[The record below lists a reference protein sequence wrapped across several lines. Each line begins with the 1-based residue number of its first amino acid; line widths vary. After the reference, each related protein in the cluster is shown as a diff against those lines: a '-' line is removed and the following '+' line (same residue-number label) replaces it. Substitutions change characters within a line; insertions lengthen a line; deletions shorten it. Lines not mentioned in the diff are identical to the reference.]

1 MKIFGINFNATP
13 SEKKPITVAI
23 CDFKKS
29 QGLTVSKVE
38 SLYSLKEFDAFLKKK
53 GPWFAGVDFPLGQ
66 PNLFLKKM
74 NLPEKWN
81 SYIKDINQWKLE
93 GFEKK
98 VKQYK
103 DKISV
108 GSKEPL
114 RLTDTMAGA
123 ESPLKLSHQQLARQF
138 YEGTSCL
145 LKSKVSI
152 IPCNQRNDNRVVMET
167 FPDLVAQRFAVH
179 SLGTKSKHVDAE
191 NLHKEIIKG
200 LETPEF
206 EQDFKFKVFLDD
218 ALKLKCI
225 EESNGAILNAILIST
240 QVAWSYSVGKPN
252 FGMPDIQH
260 PSIQTEGWIVDPSLI
275 NGLAKPKNR
284 FGSELAE
291 FIQKGGLDSKRSF
304 NLMGHIQ
311 RLSNIGRALS
321 GERDLSAL
329 LETIVNEARNLTL
342 ADGGTLYILED
353 KHLHFKIVQNESL
366 NIFMGGMTGVDITF
380 PPLEIKESN
389 VSAYVA
395 IKNISVNI
403 PDVYNYKP
411 FDFTGPK
418 KFDASTGYRTKSMLV
433 VPLTNHED
441 EVIGVLQL
449 LNARDI
455 NDKKKVIPFSP
466 DYESLVESL
475 ASQAA
480 VAVSNNSL
488 INELKTVH
496 QTLIGARDRAEDA
509 SRAKSNFLANMSHE
523 LRTPMNAIIGYSE
536 MLLEDAEEEG
546 LDDFQS
552 DLDKIRSSGKH
563 LLGLINEILD
573 LSKIE
578 AGKMEIFLES
588 FDINKLIGEVE
599 ATIHPLAEKKSN
611 KLVINCPSDAGLMEA
626 DETRVRQMLHNLL
639 SNACKFTENGTVTLK
654 VTRSTHEGVDWITFD
669 IIDTGMGI
677 PQDSL
682 KNLFL
687 EFSQVDNSST
697 RKFGGTGLGLA
708 ISRRFCLM
716 MGGDIT
722 VESVDGEGS
731 TFTIAMPL
739 KVVPKATL
747 RRRASDRS

>member
-1 MKIFGINFNATP
+1 MKIFGINFNHSP
-13 SEKKPITVAI
+13 NQKKPITIAI

-29 QGLTVSKVE
+29 RGLSVARVE
-38 SLYSLKEFDAFLKKK
+38 SLYSLKEFDDFLKQK
-53 GPWFAGVDFPLGQ
+53 GPWFAGVNFPLGQ
-66 PNLFLKKM
+66 PNHFLKKM
-74 NLPEKWN
+74 KLPDKW
-81 SYIKDINQWKLE
+81 SGYIKDINRWKLE

-98 VKQYK
+98 IKHFKSKLPAGTK
-103 DKISV
+103 D
-108 GSKEPL
+108 PL

-123 ESPLKLSHQQLARQF
+123 ESPLKLTHKQLARQF
-138 YEGTSCL
+138 YAGTNCL
-145 LKSKVSI
+145 LKSGVSV
-152 IPCNQRNDNRVVMET
+152 IPCHPKKDNRIVLET
-167 FPDLVAQRFAVH
+167 YPDLVAQRYAVQ
-179 SLGTKSKHVDAE
+179 SLGAGGKNADAE

-206 EQDFKFKVFLDD
+206 ERDFNFKIILDD
-218 ALKLKCI
+218 TLKLKCV
-225 EESNGAILNAILIST
+225 EEANGSILNAILISA
-240 QVAWSYSVGKPN
+240 QVAWAQSVGRPN
-252 FGMPDIQH
+252 YGMPDIQH
-260 PSIQTEGWIVDPSLI
+260 PNIQTEGWISDPSLA
-275 NGLAKPKNR
+275 NVSSRSKNR
-284 FGSELAE
+284 FGSGLAE
-291 FIQKGGLDSKRSF
+291 FIQKGGLENKRSF

-321 GERDLSAL
+321 GERNLNAL

-342 ADGGTLYILED
+342 ADGGTLYILKD
-353 KHLHFKIVQNESL
+353 KKLHFKIVQNESL
-366 NIFMGGMTGVDITF
+366 NINMGGVTGVDITF
-380 PPLEIKESN
+380 PPLEMKESN

-418 KFDASTGYRTKSMLV
+418 KFDQNTGYRTKSMLV

-441 EVIGVLQL
+441 EVIGVLQI
-449 LNARDI
+449 LNARDV
-455 NDKKKVIPFSP
+455 NDKKKVIAFSP
-466 DYESLVESL
+466 DFESLVESL

-480 VAVSNNSL
+480 VAVSNTSL
-488 INELKTVH
+488 INELKTAH

-546 LDDFQS
+546 LEEFQG
-552 DLDKIRSSGKH
+552 DLDKIRTSGKH

-588 FDINKLIGEVE
+588 FDVNKLVEEVE
-599 ATIHPLAEKKSN
+599 ATIHPLSEKRSN
-611 KLVINCPSDAGLMEA
+611 KLVIDCPDKVGSMEA
-626 DETRVRQMLHNLL
+626 DETRVRQMLHNLM
-639 SNACKFTENGTVTLK
+639 SNACKFTDKGIVTLK
-654 VTRSTHEGVDWITFD
+654 VRCSVREGTRWISFD

-677 PQDSL
+677 PQESL
-682 KNLFL
+682 KNLFH

-722 VESVDGEGS
+722 VKSVEGEGS
-731 TFTIAMPL
+731 IFSIVMPM
-739 KVVPKATL
+739 KVVAKSSL
-747 RRRASDRS
+747 RRRASDR

>member
-1 MKIFGINFNATP
+1 MKIYGINFNHSP
-13 SEKKPITVAI
+13 SAKKPIHIAV
-23 CDFKKS
+23 CDFKAS
-29 QGLTVSKVE
+29 HGLTVTKVV
-38 SLYSLKEFDAFLKKK
+38 SLQTLKEFDTFLKQK
-53 GPWFAGVDFPLGQ
+53 GPWFAGVNFPLGQ
-66 PNLFLKKM
+66 PNYFVKKM
-74 NLPEKWN
+74 NLPDKWS
-81 SYIKDINQWKLE
+81 SYVKDISRWKLD

-98 VKQYK
+98 LKQFK
-103 DKISV
+103 AKLPK
-108 GSKEPL
+108 GTKEPL

-123 ESPLKLSHQQLARQF
+123 ESPAKLNQKNLAKQF
-138 YEGTSCL
+138 FEGTHCL
-145 LKSKVSI
+145 LKAGVSI
-152 IPCNQRNDNRVVMET
+152 LPCNPKNDKRVVLET

-179 SLGTKSKHVDAE
+179 DLGGKKKHVDIE
-191 NLHKEIIKG
+191 NLHKDIIKG

-206 EQDFKFKVFLDD
+206 EQDFGFKIFLDD
-218 ALKLKCI
+218 TLKLKCV
-225 EESNGAILNAILIST
+225 EESNGAILNAILVST
-240 QVAWSYSVGKPN
+240 QVTWAYSVGKPHY
-252 FGMPDIQH
+252 GMPDMQH
-260 PSIQTEGWIVDPSLI
+260 PNIQTEGWIVDPSLV

-291 FIQKGGLDSKRSF
+291 FIQKGGMDSKRSF

-321 GERDLSAL
+321 GERNLNAL
-329 LETIVNEARNLTL
+329 LETIVNESRSLTL
-342 ADGGTLYILED
+342 ADGGTLYILD
-353 KHLHFKIVQNESL
+353 DNSLHFKIVQNESL
-366 NIFMGGMTGVDITF
+366 SINMGGVTGADISF
-380 PPLEIKESN
+380 PPVELKESN

-418 KFDASTGYRTKSMLV
+418 KFDAKTGYRTKSMLV

-441 EVIGVLQL
+441 TVIGVLQL
-449 LNARDI
+449 LNARDV

-488 INELKTVH
+488 INELKTAH

-546 LDDFQS
+546 LDEFEA
-552 DLDKIRSSGKH
+552 DLSKIRSSGKH

-588 FDINKLIGEVE
+588 FDVSKLIEEVK
-599 ATIHPLAEKKSN
+599 ATIHPLAEKKGN
-611 KLVINCPSDAGLMEA
+611 QLIVDCPENPGVMEA
-626 DETRVRQMLHNLL
+626 DETRVQQMLHNLL

-654 VTRSTHEGVDWITFD
+654 VSRKIREGVNWITFD

-677 PQDSL
+677 PKDSI
-682 KNLFL
+682 KNLFH

-722 VESVDGEGS
+722 VTSVEGKGS
-731 TFTIAMPL
+731 VFTIEMPA

-747 RRRASDRS
+747 RRRASDR

>member
-1 MKIFGINFNATP
+1 MKIFGINFNHSP
-13 SEKKPITVAI
+13 SPKNPITIAV

-29 QGLTVSKVE
+29 QGLSVIKVE
-38 SLYSLKEFDAFLKKK
+38 ALYGLKEFDAFLKKN
-53 GPWFAGVDFPLGQ
+53 GPWFAGVNFPLGQ
-66 PNLFLKKM
+66 PNLFTKKM
-74 NLPEKWN
+74 DLPDNWS
-81 SYIKDINQWKLE
+81 SYIKNINRWKRD

-98 VKQYK
+98 IKQFK
-103 DKISV
+103 AKLPK
-108 GSKEPL
+108 GNKEPR
-114 RLTDTMAGA
+114 RLTDTMAGT
-123 ESPLKLSHQQLARQF
+123 ESPLKLNQKQLALQF
-138 YEGTSCL
+138 YEGTYCL
-145 LKSKVSI
+145 LKSGVSI
-152 IPCNQRNDNRVVMET
+152 LPCHPKKDNRVVLET
-167 FPDLVAQRFAVH
+167 FPDLVAKRFAVH
-179 SLGTKSKHVDAE
+179 GLGTKTKNIDRE

-206 EQDFKFKVFLDD
+206 EQDFKFKIFLDD
-218 ALKLKCI
+218 TLKLKCI
-225 EESNGAILNAILIST
+225 EESDSAILDAILIST
-240 QVAWSYSVGKPN
+240 QVAWAYSIGKPN
-252 FGMPDIQH
+252 YGMPDIQH
-260 PSIQTEGWIVDPSLI
+260 PNIQSEGWIVDPSLVI
-275 NGLAKPKNR
+275 GSAKSRNH

-321 GERDLSAL
+321 GERNLNAL
-329 LETIVNEARNLTL
+329 LETIVNEARDLTL
-342 ADGGTLYILED
+342 ADGGTLYILKD
-353 KHLHFKIVQNESL
+353 NLLHFKIVQNESL
-366 NIFMGGMTGVDITF
+366 NINMGGVTGADITF
-380 PPLEIKESN
+380 PPVEIKESN

-395 IKNISVNI
+395 MKNISVNI

-418 KFDASTGYRTKSMLV
+418 KFDAKTGYRTKSMLV

-449 LNARDI
+449 LNARDA
-455 NDKKKVIPFSP
+455 NDKKKVNPFSP

-480 VAVSNNSL
+480 VAVSNTSL
-488 INELKTVH
+488 INELKTAH
-496 QTLIGARDRAEDA
+496 QTLIGARDRAEEA

-536 MLLEDAEEEG
+536 MLIEDAEEDG
-546 LDDFQS
+546 LDEFQS
-552 DLDKIRSSGKH
+552 DLEKIRTSGKH

-578 AGKMEIFLES
+578 AGKMEIFLKS
-588 FDINKLIGEVE
+588 FDINKLVTDVE
-599 ATIHPLAEKKSN
+599 ATIHPMAEGGGN
-611 KLVINCPSDAGLMEA
+611 ELVIDCPKNIGSMEA
-626 DETRVRQMLHNLL
+626 DETRVTQMLHNLL

-654 VTRSTHEGVDWITFD
+654 VIRVTRQKIDWIIFD

-677 PQDSL
+677 PKESL

-708 ISRRFCLM
+708 ISRRFCQM

-722 VESVDGEGS
+722 VKSTEGQGS
-731 TFTIAMPL
+731 IFTIQMPV
-739 KVVPKATL
+739 KVVPKASY
-747 RRRASDRS
+747 RRRASDR

>member
-1 MKIFGINFNATP
+1 MKIFGINFNHSP
-13 SEKKPITVAI
+13 SEDNPITIAV
-23 CDFKKS
+23 CDFKIS
-29 QGLTVSKVE
+29 QGLSITKVT
-38 SLYSLKEFDAFLKKK
+38 SLYSISEFDTFLQQK
-53 GPWFAGVDFPLGQ
+53 GPWFAGVNFPLGQ
-66 PNLFLKKM
+66 PYYFLNRMK
-74 NLPEKWN
+74 LPDQWS
-81 SYIKDINQWKLE
+81 SYVKAINRLKFD

-98 VKQYK
+98 VKQFK
-103 DKISV
+103 KNLPK
-108 GSKEPL
+108 GTKEPL

-123 ESPLKLSHQQLARQF
+123 DSPLKTSKKFLTQQF
-138 YEGTSCL
+138 FEGSNCL
-145 LKSKVSI
+145 LKSGVSI
-152 IPCNQRNDNRVVMET
+152 LPCNPKKDKRVVLET
-167 FPDLVAQRFAVH
+167 FPDLVAQRFVVH
-179 SLGTKSKHVDAE
+179 NLGTKGKNIDIE
-191 NLHKEIIKG
+191 NLHKDIIKG

-206 EQDFKFKVFLDD
+206 EQDFKFKIFLDD
-218 ALKLKCI
+218 SLKLKCV

-240 QVAWSYSVGKPN
+240 QVAWAYSEGKPN
-252 FGMPDIQH
+252 YGMPDIQH
-260 PSIQTEGWIVDPSLI
+260 PSIQTEGWIIDPSLV

-291 FIQKGGLDSKRSF
+291 FIQKGGMDSNRSF

-321 GERDLSAL
+321 GERNLNSL

-342 ADGGTLYILED
+342 ADGGTLYILSD
-353 KHLHFKIVQNESL
+353 NVLNFKIVQNESL
-366 NIFMGGMTGVDITF
+366 KINMGGVSGDDITF
-380 PPLEIKESN
+380 PPVEIKESN

-418 KFDASTGYRTKSMLV
+418 KFDAKTGYRTKSMLV

-441 EVIGVLQL
+441 QVIGVLQL
-449 LNARDI
+449 LNARDV
-455 NDKKKVIPFSP
+455 NNKKKVIPFSP
-466 DYESLVESL
+466 DFESLVESL

-480 VAVSNNSL
+480 VAVSNNAL
-488 INELKTVH
+488 ISELKTAH
-496 QTLIGARDRAEDA
+496 QTLIGARNRAEDA

-546 LDDFQS
+546 LDEFQS

-588 FDINKLIGEVE
+588 FDVTKLIEEVE
-599 ATIHPLAEKKSN
+599 STMIPLAAKKSN
-611 KLVINCPSDAGLMEA
+611 KLVIDYTENPGVMEA
-626 DETRVRQMLHNLL
+626 DETRVKQMLHNLL

-654 VTRSTHEGVDWITFD
+654 ITRFNRDGVKWIKFD

-677 PQDSL
+677 PKDSI
-682 KNLFL
+682 KNLFHD
-687 EFSQVDNSST
+687 FSQVDNSST

-708 ISRRFCLM
+708 ISRRFCQM
-716 MGGDIT
+716 MGGDISVT
-722 VESVDGEGS
+722 SVEGKGSV
-731 TFTIAMPL
+731 FTIEMPVQ
-739 KVVPKATL
+739 VVLITTR
-747 RRRASDRS
+747 RRRASDR